1 MDVCSIFRRIIMVI
15 SYSVCSWKENE
26 RVHIQTNLL
35 RNRKLGLVFDLD
47 NTLMEVQMFSILQ
60 VANG

>member
-1 MDVCSIFRRIIMVI
+1 MVI

-35 RNRKLGLVFDLD
+35 GNRKLGLVFDLD
-47 NTLMEVQMFSILQ
+47 NTLMEVQVFSILQ

>member
-1 MDVCSIFRRIIMVI
+1 MVI
-15 SYSVCSWKENE
+15 RCFGCKCEENE

-35 RNRKLGLVFDLD
+35 KNRKLGLVFDLD
-47 NTLMEVQMFSILQ
+47 NTLMEVHVFSVPQ